1 MGADQGQSN
10 VKALFDMKKK
20 GRGLGESASIAK
32 SKSKQLKVEN
42 VPFNIQ
48 IDCIGAS
55 LQLQNFDFIYQQLY
69 SKQFKITHSSNKQL
83 NQDNKVSDAEFHAAL
98 QYLTQLLY
106 IIRDMAS
113 SADEKNKKNAKILQ
127 TNVFYKDLCVISRMA
142 FKMYN
147 PAQHNKQ
154 FLYDVIEFNHLML
167 EMLDEYSKGKI
178 LMIQTQKKRR
188 VKKSVQ
194 RSKK

>member
-1 MGADQGQSN
+1 M
-10 VKALFDMKKK
+10 
-20 GRGLGESASIAK
+20 
-32 SKSKQLKVEN
+32 
-42 VPFNIQ
+42 
-48 IDCIGAS
+48 
-55 LQLQNFDFIYQQLY
+55 
-69 SKQFKITHSSNKQL
+69 
-83 NQDNKVSDAEFHAAL
+83 
-98 QYLTQLLY
+98 
-106 IIRDMAS
+106 
-113 SADEKNKKNAKILQ
+113 
-127 TNVFYKDLCVISRMA
+127 ISRMA

>member
-1 MGADQGQSN
+1 
-10 VKALFDMKKK
+10 MKKK

-69 SKQFKITHSSNKQL
+69 SKQFKRTHSSNKQL